1 MRNIRTDLAIEA
13 NDFHYSGEPSE
24 DVTKTCEKLLGYEV
38 TTLTIGENA
47 SRELGKPVGTYISAE
62 FGRLWHSDRAS
73 VERAAEM
80 ICTLIKRIA
89 PKEAGCILA
98 VGLGNDRVTPDSV
111 GPKAVKKLI
120 VTRHVKEMNPNLYAS
135 MGFGECAAVITGV
148 LGETGVESADI
159 IKGVVNQIHPCLI
172 LVIDA
177 LSARSMERM
186 ATTVQVTASGI
197 APGSGVNNRRAEISE
212 KTMGCPV
219 ISLGFPTVVDAGTL
233 TLDMLEDSGASEDM
247 LSAAEEKISGTGR
260 PALFV
265 SPKEC
270 DIITDCLGELAAM
283 AVNLF
288 IHGTA
293 RLE

>member
-1 MRNIRTDLAIEA
+1 MRSIRTDLAIEA
-13 NDFHYSGEPSE
+13 NDFHYSATPSD
-24 DVTKTCEKLLGYEV
+24 DVTKSSEILLGYEV
-38 TTLTIGENA
+38 TTLTIGESA

-62 FGRLWHSDRAS
+62 FGRLWHSDRATS
-73 VERAAEM
+73 EKAAKM
-80 ICTLIKRIA
+80 ICSLIKRIA
-89 PKEAGCILA
+89 PKETGCILA

-120 VTRHVKEMNPNLYAS
+120 VTRHIKEMSPKVYAT

-159 IKGVVNQIHPCLI
+159 IKGVVDRIRPSLV

-186 ATTVQVTASGI
+186 ATTVQITTSGI

-233 TLDMLEDSGASEDM
+233 TLDMLEDAGVSEDM
-247 LSAAEEKISGTGR
+247 LSAAEEKMSGSEK
-260 PALFV
+260 PSLFV

-270 DIITDCLGELAAM
+270 DIITDSLSELAAM

-293 RLE
+293 KLD